1 MAARTTAAR
10 YRNASEPRTDSSRRC
25 WVIVPATWH
34 NALMARR
41 SQLIPWRAAGRVSED
56 QTSADD
62 VVREIGWVFNNETG
76 DSLDLEE
83 FTGTGD
89 QEIFAYLTAF
99 DLLSADIGSQTL
111 VEIGSGIGRMTAGF
125 SKAFGHVI
133 ACDLD
138 AAFLERCRQTV
149 AKFGI
154 VARLRTVH
162 VADGRTLSVGDGEA
176 DLTFSYI
183 TLQHCD
189 HDDALA
195 LVAEAVRVT
204 KSGGHV
210 ALNFRTWTGIDVLLW
225 PLGKLMRLAW
235 RVPMIGPWLAKRR
248 FASRLGWQANRLSP
262 DQVARHL
269 DTLPDALAH
278 RVIFHSPDRALA
290 QRSDAEL
297 RTFEGVNPSHWWL
310 VAQRV

>member
-1 MAARTTAAR
+1 
-10 YRNASEPRTDSSRRC
+10 
-25 WVIVPATWH
+25 
-34 NALMARR
+34 MARR
-41 SQLIPWRAAGRVSED
+41 PQLIPWRTAGRVSED

-89 QEIFAYLTAF
+89 QEIYAYLTAF
-99 DLLSADIGSQTL
+99 ELLSPDIAQQTL

-149 AKFGI
+149 AKLGI
-154 VARLRTVH
+154 VERLRTIH
-162 VADGRTLSVGDGEA
+162 VADGRTLSIDDAEA

-189 HDDALA
+189 HNDALA
-195 LVAEAVRVT
+195 LVGEAARVT
-204 KSGGHV
+204 KPGGHV
-210 ALNFRTWTGIDVLLW
+210 ALNFRTWTGIDVVLW
-225 PLGKLMRLAW
+225 PLGKAIRAMW
-235 RVPMIGPWLAKRR
+235 RIPGFGPWLAKRR
-248 FASRLGWQANRLSP
+248 LASRLGWQANRLSP
-262 DQVARHL
+262 DQVSKYL
-269 DTLPDALAH
+269 DGLDEKFATRA
-278 RVIFHSPDRALA
+278 IYHSPGRAMPA
-290 QRSDAEL
+290 RSDAEL
-297 RTFEGVNPSHWWL
+297 RTFDGVNASHWWL
-310 VAQRV
+310 VAERL

>member
-1 MAARTTAAR
+1 
-10 YRNASEPRTDSSRRC
+10 
-25 WVIVPATWH
+25 
-34 NALMARR
+34 MARR
-41 SQLIPWRAAGRVSED
+41 PQLIPWRTAGRVSED
-56 QTSADD
+56 QSSADD

-89 QEIFAYLTAF
+89 HEIFAYLQAF
-99 DLLSADIGSQTL
+99 DLMQEDLATQTL
-111 VEIGSGIGRMTAGF
+111 VEIGSGIGRMTSGF
-125 SKAFGHVI
+125 SRAFGQVI

-149 AKFGI
+149 AKFGS
-154 VARLRTVH
+154 VEHLRTVH
-162 VADGRTLSVGDGEA
+162 VADGRTLAVADGEA

-195 LVAEAVRVT
+195 LVAEAARVT
-204 KSGGHV
+204 KSGGHI

-225 PLGKLMRLAW
+225 PLGKIMRAAW
-235 RVPMIGPWLAKRR
+235 RIPKFGPWLARR
-248 FASRLGWQANRLSP
+248 RLASRLGWQANRLSP
-262 DQVARHL
+262 DQVSKHL
-269 DTLPDALAH
+269 DTLPVKFAT
-278 RVIFHSPDRALA
+278 RVIYHSPERALG

-310 VAQRV
+310 VAERL

>member
-1 MAARTTAAR
+1 MVVRTTAAHC
-10 YRNASEPRTDSSRRC
+10 RNASDPSADEYHRC
-25 WVIVPATWH
+25 WVILRSTWH

-41 SQLIPWRAAGRVSED
+41 SQLIPWRTAGRVSED

-62 VVREIGWVFNNETG
+62 VVREIGWVFNNATG

-99 DLLSADIGSQTL
+99 DLLSPDIASQTL

-149 AKFGI
+149 AKLG
-154 VARLRTVH
+154 VVSRLRTVH
-162 VADGRTLSVGDGEA
+162 VADGRTLAVADGEA
-176 DLTFSYI
+176 DIAFSYI

-189 HDDALA
+189 HDDALS
-195 LVAEAVRVT
+195 LVAEAARVT
-204 KSGGHV
+204 KPGGHV

-235 RVPMIGPWLAKRR
+235 RVPTFGPWLAKRR

-269 DTLPDALAH
+269 DTLPEKFAH
-278 RVIFHSPDRALA
+278 RVIYHSPDRALA

-310 VAQRV
+310 VAERL